1 MRHHRQINLEVTCSS
16 VVSLSNDRK
25 VFAFRHVSDF
35 ALFIGGKKLDVIGEG
50 ATIEEELQFERN
62 V

>member
-1 MRHHRQINLEVTCSS
+1 MRRHRQINLEVTCSS

-25 VFAFRHVSDF
+25 VSRFVTCPISRYS
-35 ALFIGGKKLDVIGEG
+35 IGGKKLDDIEGG